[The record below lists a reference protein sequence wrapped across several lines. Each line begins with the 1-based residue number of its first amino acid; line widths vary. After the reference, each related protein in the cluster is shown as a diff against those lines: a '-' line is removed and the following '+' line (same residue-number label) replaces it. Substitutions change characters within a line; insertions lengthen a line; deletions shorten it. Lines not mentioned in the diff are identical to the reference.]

1 VGEAVPKPTSPKP
14 LRFRAGCLYWHR
26 NTSRKSGCGTR
37 RYTGIRSMGM
47 ARFRFGRPGQAK
59 AGVATPQ
66 STPSAQ
72 RPIAAE
78 IKGRNGPANGV
89 SGH

>member
-1 VGEAVPKPTSPKP
+1 MGEAVPKPSYPKP
-14 LRFRAGCLYWHR
+14 LRFRAGAFIG
-26 NTSRKSGCGTR
+26 TGTR
-37 RYTGIRSMGM
+37 PENLGADEAVHRDPIDGNG
-47 ARFRFGRPGQAK
+47 AAPLRPAGQAK

-78 IKGRNGPANGV
+78 IKGRNGPPMV
-89 SGH
+89 